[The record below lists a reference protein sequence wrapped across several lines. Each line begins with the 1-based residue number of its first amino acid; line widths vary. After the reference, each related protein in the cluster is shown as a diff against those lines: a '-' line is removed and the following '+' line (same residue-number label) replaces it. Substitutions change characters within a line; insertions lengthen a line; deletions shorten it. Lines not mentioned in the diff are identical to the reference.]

1 MSGPGCCESC
11 LDHINRSNGAWSV
24 GDRCGCC
31 WRLLADTYVW
41 IILQIFRILKHSLT
55 TFCKYHYSL
64 LKTHFL
70 AWYCDL
76 VEIESLT
83 MGSLLWPQ
91 PARHE
96 LCCLVHEA
104 TKLGMHILIEW
115 KWYIR
120 DWAWASS
127 EGTMSTTKKWPRC
140 FLVLTALP
148 CTLSSCIRGL
158 MGSFLQS
165 VDRRS
170 RDLGLVCWFCRIV
183 WHHPK
188 WTAAA
193 PQPLSGTSYG
203 KGLLLT

>member
-83 MGSLLWPQ
+83 MGSLLYDLSLPVMNCAVWSMKPQ
-91 PARHE
+91 NWECTSLSNGSGIYVTGPELALKEQWAPQRSGPDAFWSSLHCPALSLPAFVASWGVSYNRLTE
-96 LCCLVHEA
+96 EA
-104 TKLGMHILIEW
+104 ET
-115 KWYIR
+115 
-120 DWAWASS
+120 WAWFADSA
-127 EGTMSTTKKWPRC
+127 G
-140 FLVLTALP
+140 
-148 CTLSSCIRGL
+148 
-158 MGSFLQS
+158 
-165 VDRRS
+165 
-170 RDLGLVCWFCRIV
+170 
-183 WHHPK
+183 
-188 WTAAA
+188 
-193 PQPLSGTSYG
+193 
-203 KGLLLT
+203 